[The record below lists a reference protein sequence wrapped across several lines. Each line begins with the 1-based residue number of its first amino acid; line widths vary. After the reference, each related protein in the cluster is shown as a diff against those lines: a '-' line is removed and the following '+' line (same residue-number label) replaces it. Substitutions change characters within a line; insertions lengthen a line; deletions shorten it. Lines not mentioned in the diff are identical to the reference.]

1 MNVLPHKNRWQ
12 LQKNMFNLRT
22 IHHSMKTKITS
33 LLLAGI
39 GLLSIGFYGC
49 KKNNTTAPKLI
60 FKFKLDS
67 TQVRLGNLGQ
77 PASIPSGN
85 AGQSPKFNGISAH
98 YIEMAP
104 TMFTQI
110 GNGAVL
116 YHQPETTLGG
126 STAIDHAKGV
136 IKKDG
141 ETFFEIPLKDVP
153 AGTYEWLRVSLA
165 YQNYTVKMR
174 IDTTISGFAIN
185 QFFDATIASFVGYN
199 TYINNFNINT
209 KNVAVNANKKQG
221 YWGFETSPFGILIS
235 DTGSAPVTT
244 VPNPIAATSPIPA
257 GSCVVTGEFENQPL
271 VITGT
276 ETKDI
281 VIEVS
286 LSINKSFEW
295 QDKNPNGWWE
305 PLKGEQVVDMG
316 LRGLIPRVK

>member
-1 MNVLPHKNRWQ
+1 MYKSH
-12 LQKNMFNLRT
+12 
-22 IHHSMKTKITS
+22 S
-33 LLLAGI
+33 LLLLI
-39 GLLSIGFYGC
+39 GLFFAATCFYSC
-49 KKNNTTAPKLI
+49 KKEKPNAKLI
-60 FKFKLDS
+60 FQFKLDS

-77 PASIPSGN
+77 PAVIPAGN

-104 TMFTQI
+104 GMFTQL
-110 GNGAVL
+110 GKGAIL
-116 YHQPETTLGG
+116 YHQPETTAGG
-126 STAIDHAKGV
+126 ALAIDHSKAV

-165 YQNYTVKMR
+165 YQNYTVKLR
-174 IDTTISGFAIN
+174 IDTTISGFNIN

-199 TYINNFNINT
+199 TYISNFNILN
-209 KNVAVNANKKQG
+209 KNVTVNANKKQG
-221 YWGFETSPFGILIS
+221 FWAFETSPFGITIS

-244 VPNPIAATSPIPA
+244 VPNPIAATSPIPP
-257 GSCVVTGEFENQPL
+257 GSCVVTGAFEGKPL
-271 VITGT
+271 VITGQ

-281 VIEVS
+281 VVEVS

-305 PLKGEQVVDMG
+305 PLKGEHVVDMG